1 MLRDA
6 GANKDVNGNMVAN
19 SMQDIDMVDNPPYK
33 DEMDQYLGPNYW
45 EGNKQNLKF
54 MIAKLHR

>member
-1 MLRDA
+1 
-6 GANKDVNGNMVAN
+6 MVAN
-19 SMQDIDMVDNPPYK
+19 SMQDIDVVDNPPNK